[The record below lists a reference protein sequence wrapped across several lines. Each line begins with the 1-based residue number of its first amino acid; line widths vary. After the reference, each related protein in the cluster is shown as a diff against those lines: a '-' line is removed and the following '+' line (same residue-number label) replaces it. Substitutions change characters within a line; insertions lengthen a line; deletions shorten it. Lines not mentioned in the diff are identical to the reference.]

1 MTIITTLQLSSK
13 IVFVFVL
20 IILCDE
26 LVVEFVCLILWI
38 ESRAICKSWKSFEQ
52 RLERKSARDH
62 RAWRSIRRES
72 NSDKFSSTNRLQSR
86 RETLYMKHNVKRI
99 YEDIYEDATLS
110 HVVFFCWSS
119 WQNSR
124 QILRLTRRDRCV
136 FCVSHSIVT
145 LFSIIVDHEKSID
158 FVEMTSDCFN
168 RRHWESHLRVYQ
180 INAKTSFAV

>member
-1 MTIITTLQLSSK
+1 MTIIATLQLFSK
-13 IVFVFVL
+13 IIFVLVL

-26 LVVEFVCLILWI
+26 LVVEFVCLILWT
-38 ESRAICKSWKSFEQ
+38 ESRAICRSWKNFEQ
-52 RLERKSARDH
+52 RLEKEFARDH
-62 RAWRSIRRES
+62 RAWRSTKKES
-72 NSDKFSSTNRLQSR
+72 NNDKFSSTNRLQSR
-86 RETLYMKHNVKRI
+86 REILYMKHNVRRI
-99 YEDIYEDATLS
+99 YENICENATLS

-168 RRHWESHLRVYQ
+168 RRRWESHLRVYQ
-180 INAKTSFAV
+180 IDAKTSFAV